1 MEKVMQIGI
10 PATSQVIKELD
21 QKQSANIVILGAS
34 AAITGMVTKEALIAA
49 ITENVSARFRDL
61 NIKALELGYRLGESV
76 NSKQ

>member
-1 MEKVMQIGI
+1 
-10 PATSQVIKELD
+10 
-21 QKQSANIVILGAS
+21 
-34 AAITGMVTKEALIAA
+34 MVTKEALVAA